1 MLFEV
6 VEVNAALIFEFVL
19 IFVFSLLGSFL
30 YEAVGMI
37 IVKSN
42 KLSIL
47 KITASTIFTSTV
59 MFGLN
64 AYMYIGFRQL
74 ILPSA
79 LLGFLG
85 FQIMLRMR
93 TIEGFFSLVMGGIN
107 LAKEIVSLIESK
119 IPKAEKNEEEEIE
132 TITVERKKKAK

>member
-1 MLFEV
+1 MIFGV
-6 VEVNAALIFEFVL
+6 VEVDAALIFEFIL

-37 IVKSN
+37 IMKSN

-93 TIEGFFSLVMGGIN
+93 TIEGFFSLVLGGIN
-107 LAKEIVSLIESK
+107 LAKEIVSLIESR
-119 IPKAEKNEEEEIE
+119 IPKAEKKEEEEN
-132 TITVERKKKAK
+132 ITVECKKKAK